1 MKNNWL
7 AYSSISILLLFG
19 AGCAND
25 DPTALDKP
33 LPSGSSQ
40 GQSGLV
46 EPPPSPPQEQANN
59 EEQNMSQVNPQDL
72 IQEEPQKVDEPT
84 TPVVEEKEEPLAF
97 PGILPSA
104 EITNK
109 QIRVK
114 TSKGDIVFE
123 LLPKEGPNAAS
134 NFVYLTKRKF
144 YDGLMFHRVV
154 PHFVI
159 QGGDPLTRFPR
170 DAYHQ
175 YGSGDPGYKF
185 ADDKVTQWYT
195 TGTVAMANSGPNTN
209 GSQFFIMLET
219 PDWEMPKSYSI
230 FGRVTKGMDVVGKI
244 AVGDKIVAVTIEFK
258 K

>member
-1 MKNNWL
+1 MKNKW
-7 AYSSISILLLFG
+7 SVFISISVLVFFG

-25 DPTALDKP
+25 SPTDLDRP
-33 LPSGSSQ
+33 LPSGAMNQ
-40 GQSGLV
+40 VQDGLV
-46 EPPPSPPQEQANN
+46 EPPPSPPKENN
-59 EEQNMSQVNPQDL
+59 QEQNMSQANPNDL
-72 IQEEPQKVDEPT
+72 VQEEAQKTEEAT
-84 TPVVEEKEEPLAF
+84 TTAAKEEEGPLAF
-97 PGILPSA
+97 PGVLPSA
-104 EITNK
+104 DITNK
-109 QIRVK
+109 QVRIK

-123 LLPKEGPNAAS
+123 LLPKEGPKAAS
-134 NFVYLTKRKF
+134 NFVYLAKRKF

-159 QGGDPLTRFPR
+159 QGGDSLTRYAQDP
-170 DAYHQ
+170 YHP

-185 ADDKVTQWYT
+185 EDDKVSQWYT

-244 AVGDKIVAVTIEFK
+244 GVGDKMISVTVEPK

>member
-7 AYSSISILLLFG
+7 AYTSISLLLLFG
-19 AGCAND
+19 AGCSND
-25 DPTALDKP
+25 NPTELDRP
-33 LPSGSSQ
+33 LQAGGTDQSQ
-40 GQSGLV
+40 NGLV
-46 EPPPSPPQEQANN
+46 EPPPSPPQEQTNS
-59 EEQNMSQVNPQDL
+59 EEQNMSQANPSD
-72 IQEEPQKVDEPT
+72 IT
-84 TPVVEEKEEPLAF
+84 NAEEKAADATSTQPEVKDEPLAF
-97 PGILPSA
+97 PGVLPSA

-134 NFVYLTKRKF
+134 NFVYLAKRKF

-159 QGGDPLTRFPR
+159 QGGDPLTRYPQ
-170 DAYHQ
+170 DPYHP

-219 PDWEMPKSYSI
+219 PNWDMPKSYSI

-244 AVGDKIVAVTIEFK
+244 AVGDKIISVTVEPK